1 MLLLVVVVLIAI
13 AAAALAFYYIQQ
25 SKPAARP
32 EVWPFVLKRPL
43 TTPEQVLYFRL
54 LEALP
59 DQVILAQVQLS
70 RFLEVK
76 NGHDVQAWINRI
88 NRMSADFVV
97 CAKDA
102 SVLAVIEVDDASHDR
117 SVRRDADARKEN
129 ALAAAGVRLIRWR
142 ATALP
147 DIATIKSALHASVS
161 PRLAASKIVPSPV
174 RPPA

>member
-1 MLLLVVVVLIAI
+1 MPLIIMVLMVV
-13 AAAALAFYYIQQ
+13 AAAVVALYLIQQ
-25 SKPAARP
+25 NRAEKLP
-32 EVWPFVLKRPL
+32 EVWPFIVKRPL

-54 LEALP
+54 VETLP

-70 RFLEVK
+70 RFLGVK
-76 NGHDVQAWINRI
+76 KGHDYQAWINRV

-102 SVLAVIEVDDASHDR
+102 SVLAVIELDDSSHDR
-117 SVRRDADARKEN
+117 PGRQDADARKEK
-129 ALAAAGVRLIRWR
+129 ALTAAGIRLIRWR

-161 PRLAASKIVPSPV
+161 ARSASAKAVPAPV
-174 RPPA
+174 RSRG